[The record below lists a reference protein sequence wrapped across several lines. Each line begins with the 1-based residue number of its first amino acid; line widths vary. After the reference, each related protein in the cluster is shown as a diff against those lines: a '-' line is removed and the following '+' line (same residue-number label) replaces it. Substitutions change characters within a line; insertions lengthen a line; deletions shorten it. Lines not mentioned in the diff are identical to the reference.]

1 MKKHMIT
8 KLFLLITVLIL
19 LAGCS
24 PSISGDENNDSSSP
38 GSDSQ
43 TTDTQE
49 PDDQTAS
56 GSASAGID
64 MTGLPDPIDVRSSDD
79 GGLLVLVNKLHT
91 VSADTIRQTWW
102 LLTDPFPPIR
112 GCISSGKPMMLT

>member
-38 GSDSQ
+38 A
-43 TTDTQE
+43 
-49 PDDQTAS
+49 QTARPLIRRS
-56 GSASAGID
+56 PMIKRLQVLL
-64 MTGLPDPIDVRSSDD
+64 LP
-79 GGLLVLVNKLHT
+79 
-91 VSADTIRQTWW
+91 A
-102 LLTDPFPPIR
+102 
-112 GCISSGKPMMLT
+112 

>member
-1 MKKHMIT
+1 MKNHMIT

-79 GGLLVLVNKLHT
+79 GGLLVLV
-91 VSADTIRQTWW
+91 IR
-102 LLTDPFPPIR
+102 
-112 GCISSGKPMMLT
+112 